1 MSRFTAST
9 PACYEVMQGLCLLGV
24 LVGELVYLRRGG
36 QNTSGCV
43 RLCPSWGVAHDRY
56 VGLFPSVRNIVRCY
70 ATIISARSAVLTGTA
85 AACVLG
91 IPFLGNTSNLK
102 TIYLTLPGRM
112 KPSARY
118 QWGGHVSYTARVLP
132 ECDIVYENGIRVTS
146 IARTFLD
153 LVVLESEEMAVS
165 FIEAAFYLKRA
176 SKTQVMRELMR
187 MPALHGKPRALR
199 LVATTRENSESL
211 YETKARLMIEYAN
224 LSCVESIET
233 QAHVSCGGTVY
244 RIDILINGFLGVEID
259 GRCKTRN
266 NPHALINERV
276 REKRIQNQGYI
287 IIRYHPDELTSAF
300 ITDITRILTNHKRQ
314 AA

>member
-1 MSRFTAST
+1 MNHIATNT
-9 PACYEVMQGLCLLGV
+9 PPRYKVMQGLCLLGV
-24 LVGELVYLRRGG
+24 LVGELVYLRRGDHRVA
-36 QNTSGCV
+36 GCV
-43 RLCPSWGVAHDRY
+43 TLCPTWGIAQTRLR
-56 VGLFPSVRNIVRCY
+56 GLFPSVRNILRCY
-70 ATIISARSAVLTGTA
+70 TTIISTRSAVLTGTA

-112 KPSARY
+112 KPPARY
-118 QWGGHVSYTARVLP
+118 QWGAHVTYTARVLP
-132 ECDIVYENGIRVTS
+132 ECDIVYENGIRTTS

-176 SKTQVMRELMR
+176 SKTQIMRELMR
-187 MPALHGKPRALR
+187 MPALTGKPRALR

-211 YETKARLMIEYAN
+211 YETKARLMIEHAN
-224 LSCVESIET
+224 LPCVESIET
-233 QAHVSCGGTVY
+233 QAQVSCGGTVY

-259 GRCKTRN
+259 GRCKTKD
-266 NPHALINERV
+266 NPLALIKERA
-276 REKRIQNQGYI
+276 REKNIQNQGYI
-287 IIRYHPDELTSAF
+287 IIRYHPDELTSTF
-300 ITDITRILTNHKRQ
+300 ITDITRILTNHTTK